1 MTEKQSTV
9 FNTRREDAA
18 RGHANG
24 SVFSFVFLMAGALL
38 LLAIVVVVRFGASV
52 FPVRQDSEPVKVR
65 TFPTPRRVDFG
76 IPRVFSAAAFKRTI
90 VENNLFRPLGW
101 RPPVP
106 VEPYR
111 LLGTIL
117 PTDASSPPRAIL
129 QTTTGN
135 QTYIV
140 SAGDPLDAS
149 TEVVDIS
156 GKSVV
161 LSTEGRERTLEL
173 NTGIW
178 LNPSVRSSVISPR
191 RSVPRRVVASPAR
204 SSPSQRRE
212 PPRVSDKLS
221 AWETVEGE
229 VIRLGDARLKNPA
242 KWGLRRRL
250 PDSKLD

>member
-111 LLGTIL
+111 LIGTIL

-129 QTTTGN
+129 QTTAGN

-161 LSTEGRERTLEL
+161 LSTEGIERTLAL

-178 LNPSVRSSVISPR
+178 LNPSFGSVVPPRSA
-191 RSVPRRVVASPAR
+191 PRRVVASPAR
-204 SSPSQRRE
+204 SSPSLRRE
-212 PPRVSDKLS
+212 SPRVSDKLS
-221 AWETVEGE
+221 AWETVDGE
-229 VIRLGDARLKNPA
+229 VIRIGDARLKNPA
-242 KWGLRRRL
+242 KWGLRRRF
-250 PDSKLD
+250 PDNKFD

>member
-1 MTEKQSTV
+1 MLKKRAV
-9 FNTRREDAA
+9 Y
-18 RGHANG
+18 
-24 SVFSFVFLMAGALL
+24 LL
-38 LLAIVVVVRFGASV
+38 IFGAFIFYLVLFFFGRWSSEARRRVKVVPFSSV
-52 FPVRQDSEPVKVR
+52 VSDISVSPVVFDSE
-65 TFPTPRRVDFG
+65 
-76 IPRVFSAAAFKRTI
+76 AYYRTI
-90 VENNLFRPLGW
+90 IEYNLFRPLGW

-149 TEVVDIS
+149 TKVVDIS

-161 LSTEGRERTLEL
+161 LSAEGIERTLEL

-204 SSPSQRRE
+204 SSPSQRID

-229 VIRLGDARLKNPA
+229 VIRIGDARLKNPA
-242 KWGLRRRL
+242 KWGLRRRF